1 MIRTIDFRYVLM
13 RGGADFGQ
21 LYAPIDSAPTIRMDA
36 SAEIK
41 TSLHGSFLPA
51 PEADWLVDE
60 IRPELILDGVAHPL
74 GIYLPASV
82 RDEEN
87 ETQRGATIEAYD
99 RCWRVKDTATESILS
114 LAAGTNYLTAVKT
127 LLAGCGIALIVE
139 TPTSATLAERRED
152 WDVGT
157 SYLKIINELLSEINY
172 NPLWF
177 DASGAAILEPASV
190 PTAEHIEHTLD
201 ASNVESLLLPS
212 LSRET
217 DVYSAPNVFL
227 CICSNADKSGPMW
240 AVSENANPQSPLS
253 IMRRGRRI
261 VRTVR
266 VNNIASQAELQ
277 AYADRLRNESMIS
290 GETVIVKTALLP
302 GFGVADVTA
311 LHFGDLNA
319 VCLEQAYEME
329 LRVGGSMTHTLKK
342 VVVNLG

>member
-1 MIRTIDFRYVLM
+1 MTRTVDFRYVLM
-13 RGGADFGQ
+13 RGGADYGEI
-21 LYAPIDSAPTIRMDA
+21 YAPTDMAPTIRMDT
-36 SAEIK
+36 SGEIK
-41 TSLHGSFLPA
+41 TSLRGTFLPA
-51 PEADWLVDE
+51 PAADWLSDE
-60 IRPELILDGVAHPL
+60 IRPELIIDGVPHPL

-82 RDEEN
+82 RDTQD
-87 ETQRGATIEAYD
+87 ETERGTSIEAYD
-99 RCWRVKDTATESILS
+99 RSWRVRDTATETILS
-114 LAAGTNYLTAVKT
+114 LAAGTNYLTAIKT

-139 TPTSATLAERRED
+139 TPTTATLTERRED

-157 SYLKIINELLSEINY
+157 SYLKIVNELLSEINY

-201 ASNVESLLLPS
+201 AFNVESLLLPS

-227 CICSNADKSGPMW
+227 CVCSNADKSGPLT
-240 AVSENANPQSPLS
+240 ATSENTNPQSPLS

-277 AYADRLRNESMIS
+277 AYADRLRNESMIG
-290 GETVIVKTALLP
+290 GETIVVQTALLP
-302 GFGVADVTA
+302 GFGPADVTA
-311 LHFGDLNA
+311 LHFGELNA
-319 VCLEQAYEME
+319 ICIEEAFEME
-329 LRVGGSMTHTLKK
+329 LRVGGSMRHTLKK